1 MPSIFE
7 ELWIFSHEGAPLIEI
22 FHSSNI
28 HTELIAPFLSA
39 IESFSKELTGQR
51 LESITMGD
59 HKFVLATCL
68 NENILLVS
76 VCNIKVKDKLI
87 KNMFNIMANYF
98 EEMYT
103 IDDIKNWNG
112 DLSLFDKYKDRIEL
126 YLKMSDL

>member
-1 MPSIFE
+1 
-7 ELWIFSHEGAPLIEI
+7 
-22 FHSSNI
+22 
-28 HTELIAPFLSA
+28 
-39 IESFSKELTGQR
+39 
-51 LESITMGD
+51 MGD

-87 KNMFNIMANYF
+87 KNMFKIMANYF